1 MPSPTKRD
9 TVMRESTV
17 SIDNSLTLSTKTLRP
32 NALLKRLDNV
42 KENKVNPMPN
52 IATIMLD
59 DDM

>member
-17 SIDNSLTLSTKTLRP
+17 SVDNSLTMSMKSLKP

>member
-9 TVMRESTV
+9 TIMRESTV
-17 SIDNSLTLSTKTLRP
+17 SVDNSLTMSMKSLKP